1 LKCQTIA
8 SANVKKKYN
17 WQWKKVCHLNNS
29 TVGNVYFLALIVGN
43 GKKFPITNCKNISPN
58 FLSMSTFSR
67 VNKYHSGTLEQTKI
81 MGTRVAYCVDMDKS
95 VIIGNFEKR
104 GWVAG

>member
-1 LKCQTIA
+1 
-8 SANVKKKYN
+8 
-17 WQWKKVCHLNNS
+17 
-29 TVGNVYFLALIVGN
+29 
-43 GKKFPITNCKNISPN
+43 
-58 FLSMSTFSR
+58 MSTFSR

-104 GWVAG
+104 GWVAGWTIYLFSCSPDPTTNSGLQIQIFMNLFIISIN